1 MNSTRERLEKKLAL
15 IQIISSN
22 PQIGLDDLQ
31 EIAKFESKLELK
43 KNLGELFMVG
53 MHPYTP
59 ADYIEVEYDGNGLD
73 IRLPV
78 NLEKTIGLNIQEWV
92 ILRKLLDNDDI
103 WSRLKADKTV
113 LNSLKKKIAEVVSY
127 SEFLEFES
135 VRERIY
141 KAIAERKKIRFSYKG
156 HHDSVPENR
165 ETEPWFIFGEKTQY
179 LVGYSSEKKGMRNFR
194 LDSMNDLE
202 ILNEPISFEPDE
214 MDKENHM
221 NSFFS
226 FINEKQESSEWAEIA
241 VLPSAHY
248 NLSKELSLGPVQGKI
263 ALNGKE
269 YFKFNAKIIEKSWF
283 LNIVKGYGESVFVLS
298 PDSLTSVLAN
308 SLDTVQ
314 IPELGA

>member
-78 NLEKTIGLNIQEWV
+78 NLEKTIGLSIQEWV
-92 ILRKLLDNDDI
+92 ILRKLLDNEEI
-103 WSRLKADKTV
+103 WSRLKTDKTV
-113 LNSLKKKIAEVVSY
+113 LNALKKKIADVVSY
-127 SEFLEFES
+127 SEFQEFET
-135 VRERIY
+135 VRDRIY
-141 KAIAERKKIRFSYKG
+141 QAIRDRKKIRFIYKG
-156 HHDSVPENR
+156 HHDAVPENR
-165 ETEPWFIFGEKTQY
+165 ETEPWFVFGDKTQY
-179 LVGYSSEKKGMRNFR
+179 LVGYSSEKRGMRNFR
-194 LDSMNDLE
+194 LDSMHNLE

-221 NSFFS
+221 SSFFS

-241 VLPSAHY
+241 VLPSAQY
-248 NLSKELSLGPVQGKI
+248 NLSRELNMEEVKGTIVLSG
-263 ALNGKE
+263 AE

-283 LNIVKGYGESVFVLS
+283 LNVIKGYGESVVVLS
-298 PDSLTSVLAN
+298 PDSLASVLAN

-314 IPELGA
+314 IPELDK